1 MRNKAR
7 RVHDTLT
14 AERQPVDGWLLF
26 CALAILCIGWVM
38 VTSASSEISSE
49 RFDGNAFYYSMRH
62 GIFIVIGLVAAIC
75 TLRVPM
81 SAWQQRSF
89 AMLMLGFVLLVVVLV
104 VGREIN
110 GAKRWI
116 PLPLVGGVQA
126 SEIAKLCLMIWLA
139 GYLDRRLD
147 KVRASVVN
155 GLILPCV
162 PLLLM
167 IVLLALE
174 PDFGSI
180 VVMGGAVMGML
191 LMAGVAWWGFIV
203 LLGLAGGGGWLL
215 AIAEP
220 YRWER
225 LTTYTDPWA
234 NMYDSGYQLTQALI
248 AFGRGHLSG
257 MGLGN
262 SVQKLFYLPEA
273 HTDFVF
279 AVLAEELG
287 LIGATAVVALF
298 GLLIYRAFKI
308 GRRAE
313 LAGLPFSAYL
323 GYGIALVLGAQA
335 FINIGVASGL
345 LPTKGLTLPLM
356 SYGGSSLIVSCMQIA
371 ILLRIDAETRKL
383 TRSPTGNAAA
393 PRRKAKKPTETPQG
407 AQA

>member
-167 IVLLALE
+167 IVLLALVLGRG
-174 PDFGSI
+174 PI
-180 VVMGGAVMGML
+180 AAVIPH
-191 LMAGVAWWGFIV
+191 AA
-203 LLGLAGGGGWLL
+203 LAGILMKVGWEIIDWGYLKHFRCAPRDKLL
-215 AIAEP
+215 VMFVTLVLTVLVDLITAIAVGLILAGFVTA
-220 YRWER
+220 RWME
-225 LTTYTDPWA
+225 
-234 NMYDSGYQLTQALI
+234 
-248 AFGRGHLSG
+248 
-257 MGLGN
+257 
-262 SVQKLFYLPEA
+262 
-273 HTDFVF
+273 
-279 AVLAEELG
+279 AEELKG
-287 LIGATAVVALF
+287 VTQVALPGDDTGLSAEELTEIHKANGDV
-298 GLLIYRAFKI
+298 GLLSLRGRFSYASARELAQAVPHASPRYKVMIYDFTYTAHVDTSAAISIAELISEAGGDESRCFVI
-308 GRRAE
+308 GLSDKTEETLRSLGALDDLPEDRVIRNRLDAIRRAVA
-313 LAGLPFSAYL
+313 LA
-323 GYGIALVLGAQA
+323 
-335 FINIGVASGL
+335 
-345 LPTKGLTLPLM
+345 
-356 SYGGSSLIVSCMQIA
+356 
-371 ILLRIDAETRKL
+371 RD
-383 TRSPTGNAAA
+383 
-393 PRRKAKKPTETPQG
+393 
-407 AQA
+407 

>member
-1 MRNKAR
+1 MRDKTSR
-7 RVHDTLT
+7 LRDTLST
-14 AERQPVDGWLLF
+14 DQQPIDGWLVF
-26 CALAILCIGWVM
+26 ASIAILCIGWVM

-49 RFDGNAFYYSMRH
+49 RFDGNAFYYSLRH
-62 GIFIVIGLVAAIC
+62 GIFILIGLIAACC
-75 TLRVPM
+75 TLRIPM
-81 SAWQQRSF
+81 SEWQQRSF
-89 AMLMLGFVLLVVVLV
+89 AMLMLGFALLIVVLI

-116 PLPLVGGVQA
+116 PLPVVGGVQA

-139 GYLDRRLD
+139 GYLERRLD
-147 KVRASVVN
+147 KVRSSVVN
-155 GLILPCV
+155 GLILPCI
-162 PLLLM
+162 PLMLM
-167 IVLLALE
+167 VVLLALE
-174 PDFGSI
+174 PDFGSV

-191 LMAGVAWWGFIV
+191 LLSGVAWWGFIV
-203 LLGLAGGGGWLL
+203 LLVLALGGGWLL

-248 AFGRGHLSG
+248 AFGRGHLTG

-287 LIGATAVVALF
+287 LIGATAVVGLF
-298 GLLIYRAFKI
+298 ALLIYRAFKI
-308 GRRAE
+308 SRRAE
-313 LAGLPFSAYL
+313 LAGLPFNAYL
-323 GYGIALVLGAQA
+323 GYGIALVFGAQA

-356 SYGGSSLIVSCMQIA
+356 SYGGSSLIISCVQVA
-371 ILLRIDAETRKL
+371 VLLRIDAETRL
-383 TRSPTGNAAA
+383 LSRGTVT
-393 PRRKAKKPTETPQG
+393 PRRKAKLPTDTPQG
-407 AQA
+407 AKA